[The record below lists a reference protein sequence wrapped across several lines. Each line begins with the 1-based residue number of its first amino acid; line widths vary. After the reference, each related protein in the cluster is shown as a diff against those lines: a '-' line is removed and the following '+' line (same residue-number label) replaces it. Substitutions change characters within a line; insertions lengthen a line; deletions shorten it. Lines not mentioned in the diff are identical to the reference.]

1 MSIHELKHIGGG
13 RSKNCSTKR
22 IASMETVGEGAH
34 GPIVVDFPTTKLVAM
49 ETGRWCSMNAAVN
62 KSSTADVEPAA
73 IAPMIS

>member
-1 MSIHELKHIGGG
+1 
-13 RSKNCSTKR
+13 
-22 IASMETVGEGAH
+22 METVGEGAH

>member
-13 RSKNCSTKR
+13 RSKNFSTKR

-62 KSSTADVEPAA
+62 KSSKADVESAA
-73 IAPMIS
+73 IASMIS